1 MMDKREQIIEVA
13 TRLFAENGFENTPIS
28 TICEQAE
35 VSKGLV
41 FHHFKNKNEL
51 LREVF
56 TQITKIIEE
65 TDQNDQL
72 SVGTE
77 GRLETMINSI
87 FDGMMVP
94 EHRKIYQLN
103 FSVMVHPTTREVVS
117 DLIDK
122 RYQDLQR
129 STEEVFRSL
138 SHHNPEL
145 VTKMF
150 VAEVDGIAM
159 NYLLNDDFPIE
170 GVRNEFIKKYC

>member
-13 TRLFAENGFENTPIS
+13 TELFAENGFEKTPIS
-28 TICEQAE
+28 TICERAE

-56 TQITKIIEE
+56 VQITNIIED
-65 TDQNDQL
+65 TDQNDE
-72 SVGTE
+72 SHAKSE
-77 GRLETMINSI
+77 DRLEAMINAI
-87 FDGMMVP
+87 FDGMTVP
-94 EHRKIYQLN
+94 EHRKIYQFN
-103 FSVMVHPTTREVVS
+103 FSVMVHPSTREIVA

-122 RYQDLQR
+122 RYQGLRQ
-129 STEEVFRSL
+129 STEDVFRSL
-138 SHHNPEL
+138 SYPNPEL

-150 VAEVDGIAM
+150 VAEIDGIAM

-170 GVRNEFIKKYC
+170 GVRKEFMKKYC